1 MAIRWKRLAQ
11 RQWDTRDAI
20 ARSVAAEW
28 LDSMGEETAA
38 TKDTGARLR
47 RRSNTSPATWLYN
60 IFPVLKWLR
69 AYQPNW
75 LRADLIAG
83 VTLAAYLMPAG
94 LADSSL
100 ANLPPEAGLYACLFS
115 GFVFW
120 LFCSSRHTAITVTS
134 AISVLVGASLG
145 DLAGGDPSRFWA
157 LASCTALIVGVLS
170 FIAWMAKAGVIVNF
184 ISESVLVGF
193 KCGIALFIASTQL
206 PKLFGFKGSHGDFWE
221 RSGYFFSH
229 LRETNMT
236 SLLLGLG
243 AFAVLLLGKRFLKNK
258 PVSLFVVI
266 AGIVAAATMDL
277 GTLGVK
283 LLGQVP
289 QGLPPF
295 GLPAVHVSDLND
307 LLPLALGCFLL
318 GMVET
323 AALGRTFAVK
333 HGYRF
338 DANQELLGIASAN
351 VMAGLGHGFPVSG
364 GMSQSLVNESSGAR
378 TPLSGFIASLLML
391 LIVLFVS
398 GALRYLPQPVLAAI
412 VLMAVTGLFKLTALK
427 HFWRA
432 DREEFVVAIAALLG
446 VLSSGLL
453 RGVLI
458 GAIISLVQLLR
469 RASRPHVAFLGRIP
483 GTRRFSDRAR
493 HPDNELIHGVLIF
506 RPESG
511 LVYFN
516 VDNVCD
522 SILSRVRAEPTPP
535 KIVILDL
542 SASPHMDIQACD
554 VVMNMADDIKGAGA
568 RLQIVE
574 ARSSVRDRLRAEG
587 MEEHV
592 SQVNRFT
599 SVADAVE
606 DFQKGSDPTTN
617 K

>member
-1 MAIRWKRLAQ
+1 MNGTQTISAPASIWTRWF
-11 RQWDTRDAI
+11 
-20 ARSVAAEW
+20 
-28 LDSMGEETAA
+28 
-38 TKDTGARLR
+38 
-47 RRSNTSPATWLYN
+47 PALG
-60 IFPVLKWLR
+60 WLR
-69 AYQPNW
+69 SYQPAW
-75 LRADLIAG
+75 FRGDIVAG
-83 VTLAAYLMPAG
+83 VTLAAYLLPAG
-94 LADSSL
+94 IGDASL
-100 ANLPPEAGLYACLFS
+100 ANLPPQAGIYACLFS
-115 GFVFW
+115 GLVFW

-157 LASCTALIVGVLS
+157 LASCTALIVGALS
-170 FIAWMAKAGVIVNF
+170 FIAWLARAGVIVNF

-258 PVSLFVVI
+258 PVALFVVI
-266 AGIVAAATMDL
+266 AGIIAAASMDL
-277 GTLGVK
+277 GSLGVK

-295 GLPAVHVSDLND
+295 GLPAVHVSDFNHF
-307 LLPLALGCFLL
+307 LPRALACFLL
-318 GMVET
+318 GAVES
-323 AALGRTFAVK
+323 AAIGRMFAVK

-338 DANQELLGIASAN
+338 DANQELLGIAGAN

-364 GMSQSLVNESSGAR
+364 GMSQSLVNESGGAR
-378 TPLSGFIASLLML
+378 TPLSGFIAALLML
-391 LIVLFVS
+391 LIVLFLS
-398 GALRYLPQPVLAAI
+398 AALRNLPQPVLAAI
-412 VLMAVTGLFKLTALK
+412 VLMAVTGLFKVTALR
-427 HFWRA
+427 HLWRA

-446 VLSSGLL
+446 VLSSGLF

-483 GTRRFSDRAR
+483 GTRRFSDMAR
-493 HPDNELIHGVLIF
+493 HSDNEPVPGALLVQV
-506 RPESG
+506 ESS
-511 LVYFN
+511 LLYFN
-516 VDNVCD
+516 AEHVRDAVAAR
-522 SILSRVRAEPTPP
+522 LRAEATPP

-542 SASPHMDIQACD
+542 SASPHMDIQACG
-554 VVMNMADDIKGAGA
+554 VVMNMADDIKAAGA

-587 MEEHV
+587 IEEHV

-606 DFQKGSDPTTN
+606 DFQKNRDQ
-617 K
+617 

>member
-1 MAIRWKRLAQ
+1 MEK
-11 RQWDTRDAI
+11 
-20 ARSVAAEW
+20 
-28 LDSMGEETAA
+28 ETAA
-38 TKDTGARLR
+38 TKESAAELQST
-47 RRSNTSPATWLYN
+47 SYKSPATTGGRWYN
-60 IFPVLKWLR
+60 IFPALNWLR
-69 AYQPNW
+69 AYKPNW

-94 LADSSL
+94 LADASL

-115 GFVFW
+115 GLVFW

-157 LASCTALIVGVLS
+157 LASCTALIVGVLG
-170 FIAWMAKAGVIVNF
+170 FIAWLAKAGVIVNF

-229 LRETNMT
+229 LRETNMA
-236 SLLLGLG
+236 SLLLGLC
-243 AFAVLLLGKRFLKNK
+243 ALAMLLLGKRFLKNK
-258 PVSLFVVI
+258 PVALFVVI
-266 AGIVAAATMDL
+266 AGIVAAASMDL
-277 GTLGVK
+277 GSLGVK

-323 AALGRTFAVK
+323 AALGRMFAVK

-338 DANQELLGIASAN
+338 DPNQELLGIASAN

-364 GMSQSLVNESSGAR
+364 GMSQSLVNESGGAR
-378 TPLSGFIASLLML
+378 TPLSGFIAALLML

-398 GALRYLPQPVLAAI
+398 GVLRYLPQPVLAAI
-412 VLMAVTGLFKLTALK
+412 VLMAVMGLFNIAALR

-432 DREEFVVAIAALLG
+432 DRWEFVVAMAALLG
-446 VLSSGLL
+446 VLGSGLL

-458 GAIISLVQLLR
+458 GAIISVVQLLR

-483 GTRRFSDRAR
+483 GTRRFSDMAR
-493 HPDNELIHGVLIF
+493 HPDNQPVPGALLVRI
-506 RPESG
+506 ESS
-511 LVYFN
+511 LLYFN
-516 VDNVCD
+516 AEHVRDMVAAR
-522 SILSRVRAEPTPP
+522 LRAEATPP

-542 SASPHMDIQACD
+542 SASPHMDIQACG
-554 VVMNMADDIKGAGA
+554 VVMNMADDIKAVGA
-568 RLQIVE
+568 RVQIVE

-606 DFQKGSDPTTN
+606 DFQKAAT

>member
-1 MAIRWKRLAQ
+1 
-11 RQWDTRDAI
+11 
-20 ARSVAAEW
+20 
-28 LDSMGEETAA
+28 MGKETAA
-38 TKDTGARLR
+38 TKESAAELQLNRFESQPAARR
-47 RRSNTSPATWLYN
+47 AWYN
-60 IFPVLKWLR
+60 IFPVLTWLR
-69 AYQPNW
+69 AYQPKW

-94 LADSSL
+94 LADASL
-100 ANLPPEAGLYACLFS
+100 ANLPAEAGLYACLFS
-115 GFVFW
+115 GLVFW

-145 DLAGGDPSRFWA
+145 DLAGGDALRCSA
-157 LASCTALIVGVLS
+157 LASCTALIVGGLG
-170 FIAWMAKAGVIVNF
+170 FIAWLAKAGVIVNF

-221 RSGYFFSH
+221 RLGYFFSR
-229 LRETNMT
+229 LRETNMA
-236 SLLLGLG
+236 SLMLGLS
-243 AFAVLLLGKRFLKNK
+243 ALALLLLGKRFLKNK

-266 AGIVAAATMDL
+266 AGIITASSMDL
-277 GTLGVK
+277 GGLGVK

-323 AALGRTFAVK
+323 AALGRMFAVK

-364 GMSQSLVNESSGAR
+364 GMSQSLVNESGGAR
-378 TPLSGFIASLLML
+378 TPLSGFIAALLML

-398 GALRYLPQPVLAAI
+398 GVLRYLPQPVLAAI
-412 VLMAVTGLFKLTALK
+412 VLMAVTGLFNVTALR
-427 HFWRA
+427 HLWRA
-432 DREEFVVAIAALLG
+432 DRAELVVAIAALLG
-446 VLSSGLL
+446 VLGSGLL

-458 GAIISLVQLLR
+458 GAVISLVQLLR
-469 RASRPHVAFLGRIP
+469 AASRPHVAFLGRIP
-483 GTRRFSDRAR
+483 GTSRFSDRER
-493 HPDNELIHGVLIF
+493 HPDNELIPGVLIF

-516 VDNVCD
+516 IDHVCRT
-522 SILSRVRAEPTPP
+522 ILDRINAAATPT
-535 KIVILDL
+535 KLVLLDL
-542 SASPHMDIQACD
+542 SAAPRVDLQSAQALGD
-554 VVMNMADDIKGAGA
+554 LANELTAKG
-568 RLQIVE
+568 LQFQAVE
-574 ARSSVRDRLRAEG
+574 ARSSVRDRLRNEG
-587 MEEHV
+587 V
-592 SQVNRFT
+592 DAKLGGINRFR

-606 DFQKGSDPTTN
+606 DFQKTAS

>member
-1 MAIRWKRLAQ
+1 
-11 RQWDTRDAI
+11 
-20 ARSVAAEW
+20 
-28 LDSMGEETAA
+28 MGKDITAKNDTAA
-38 TKDTGARLR
+38 DFEPKSYESHPAARR
-47 RRSNTSPATWLYN
+47 GGYN
-60 IFPVLKWLR
+60 IFPALTWLR
-69 AYQPNW
+69 AYQPKW

-94 LADSSL
+94 LADASL

-115 GFVFW
+115 GLVFW

-145 DLAGGDPSRFWA
+145 DLAGGDASRFWA
-157 LASCTALIVGVLS
+157 LASCTALIVGGLG
-170 FIAWMAKAGVIVNF
+170 FIAWLAKAGVIVNF

-229 LRETNMT
+229 LRETNT
-236 SLLLGLG
+236 ASLLLGLS
-243 AFAVLLLGKRFLKNK
+243 ALVLLLLGKRFLKNK
-258 PVSLFVVI
+258 PVALFVVI
-266 AGIVAAATMDL
+266 AGILIAATMDL
-277 GTLGVK
+277 GSLGVK

-289 QGLPPF
+289 QGFPPF

-323 AALGRTFAVK
+323 AALGRMFAVK

-338 DANQELLGIASAN
+338 DANEELLGIASAN

-364 GMSQSLVNESSGAR
+364 GMSQSLVNESGGAR
-378 TPLSGFIASLLML
+378 TPLSGFIAALLML

-398 GALRYLPQPVLAAI
+398 GVLRYLPQPVLAAI
-412 VLMAVTGLFKLTALK
+412 VLMAVTGLFNVTALR
-427 HFWRA
+427 HLWRA
-432 DREEFVVAIAALLG
+432 DRAEFVVAIAALLG
-446 VLSSGLL
+446 VLGSGLL

-483 GTRRFSDRAR
+483 GTRRFSDMAR
-493 HPDNELIHGVLIF
+493 HPDNEPVPGALLV
-506 RPESG
+506 RVEAG
-511 LVYFN
+511 LLYFN
-516 VDNVCD
+516 AEHVRDTVAAR
-522 SILSRVRAEPTPP
+522 LRAEATPP

-542 SASPHMDIQACD
+542 SASPQMDIQACG
-554 VVMNMADDIKGAGA
+554 VVMNMADDIKAAGA

-606 DFQKGSDPTTN
+606 DFQKAAT